1 MSRPPK
7 CAGLVRLDL
16 SDCSLACPML
26 AGQVSWHL
34 RYGDAESARL
44 MAAMVVESYLAL
56 TTLGTTEGAIAKL
69 RELRRKVRP
78 MLESACEWEPAL

>member
-56 TTLGTTEGAIAKL
+56 TTIGTTEGAIAKL
-69 RELRRKVRP
+69 RELRRRVRP
-78 MLESACEWEPAL
+78 ALDAGCEWEPSA